1 MNGSILLDTSVII
14 ELFAGEEDVVQLFQR
29 AESVFVP
36 SIAIGELFYGA
47 RKSSRIEENLAQIER
62 FASANVVLACDA
74 DTARWYGSVKDQLRR
89 AGKLIP
95 ENDIWI

>member
-62 FASANVVLACDA
+62 FASANVV
-74 DTARWYGSVKDQLRR
+74 
-89 AGKLIP
+89 
-95 ENDIWI
+95 